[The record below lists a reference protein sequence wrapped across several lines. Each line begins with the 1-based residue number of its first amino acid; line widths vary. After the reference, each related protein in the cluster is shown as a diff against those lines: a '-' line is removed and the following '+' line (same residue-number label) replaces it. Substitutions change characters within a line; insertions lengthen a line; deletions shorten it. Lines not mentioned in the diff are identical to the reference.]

1 MERLKKIASFIDT
14 NDIVADIGC
23 DHGYLIKIAI
33 EENKIKYAY
42 AIDNKIGPLNQAKN
56 NLKCH
61 NNVKFILSD
70 GLLNVSSVDLNK
82 INTFV
87 IAGMGGL
94 LINKIINDS
103 LSSFKQINKIIL
115 SPHNNIYEVRKNMNN
130 LGFKIN
136 DEAIICDETCFYEI
150 IEYVLGNE
158 KLNDYE
164 LNFGPVLLKNKN
176 KIFYDKWN
184 NYLSRIS
191 NFPTK
196 LNEIKMI
203 KEVLNNE
210 K

>member
-1 MERLKKIASFIDT
+1 MERLKKIASFIDA

-33 EENKIKYAY
+33 DNNKIKYAY

-56 NLKCH
+56 NLKCYD
-61 NNVKFILSD
+61 NVKFILSD

-82 INTFV
+82 INTVV

-103 LSSFKQINKIIL
+103 LSLFKQINKIIL

-130 LGFKIN
+130 LGFKIIN
-136 DEAIICDETCFYEI
+136 EAIIYDETCFYEV
-150 IEYVLGNE
+150 IEYVLGKE

-176 KIFYDKWN
+176 EIFFNKWN
-184 NYLSRIS
+184 NYLNRIS
-191 NFPTK
+191 DFPTK

>member
-1 MERLKKIASFIDT
+1 MERLKKIASFIDA

-33 EENKIKYAY
+33 DNNKIKYAY
-42 AIDNKIGPLNQAKN
+42 AIDNKIGPLYRAKN
-56 NLKCH
+56 NLKCYD
-61 NNVKFILSD
+61 NVKFILSD

-82 INTFV
+82 INTVV

-130 LGFKIN
+130 LGFKIIN
-136 DEAIICDETCFYEI
+136 EAIICDETCFYEV
-150 IEYVLGNE
+150 IEYVLGKE
-158 KLNDYE
+158 KLNDLE

-176 KIFYDKWN
+176 ETFYNKWN
-184 NYLSRIS
+184 NYLNRIS
-191 NFPTK
+191 DFPTK

>member
-1 MERLKKIASFIDT
+1 MERLKKIASFIDA

-56 NLKCH
+56 NLKCY

-82 INTFV
+82 INTVV